1 MLETNQAVDNET
13 FFLEMRPNRSL
24 TSVGR
29 RLWFLFIAGTTF
41 LLACIAMAF
50 GAWMVLPYAGL
61 EVLLLWYAFRIISR
75 HDGDYERLRVA
86 DREFCFT
93 RCECGR
99 VEMLCGN
106 TAWVRVVAFG
116 RNGRNGRLGIGL
128 RYQGKTVSVG
138 QLISDEQ
145 RLLLRRDLVRALKIG
160 AAT

>member
-1 MLETNQAVDNET
+1 MLKTNQVVDNEL
-13 FFLEMRPNRSL
+13 FFIEMRPNRSL
-24 TSVGR
+24 TTTGR

-61 EVLLLWYAFRIISR
+61 EVLFLWYAFRIISR

-86 DREFCFT
+86 DREFCWT
-93 RCECGR
+93 RCECGQ
-99 VEMLCGN
+99 VDMLCGN
-106 TAWVRVVAFG
+106 TAWVRVVALA
-116 RNGRNGRLGIGL
+116 RNGRLGIGL

>member
-1 MLETNQAVDNET
+1 MVMLVTSQAVDNES

-24 TSVGR
+24 TLAGR
-29 RLWFLFIAGTTF
+29 RLWFLFIAVTTF
-41 LLACIAMAF
+41 LFACIAMIL

-61 EVLLLWYAFRIISR
+61 EVLCLWYAFRIIGR
-75 HDGDYERLRVA
+75 HDGDYERVRVV
-86 DREFCFT
+86 DREFCWS
-93 RCECGR
+93 RCECGQ

-106 TAWVRVVAFG
+106 TAWVRVVALA
-116 RNGRNGRLGIGL
+116 RNSRLGIGL

-138 QLISDEQ
+138 QFISDEQ